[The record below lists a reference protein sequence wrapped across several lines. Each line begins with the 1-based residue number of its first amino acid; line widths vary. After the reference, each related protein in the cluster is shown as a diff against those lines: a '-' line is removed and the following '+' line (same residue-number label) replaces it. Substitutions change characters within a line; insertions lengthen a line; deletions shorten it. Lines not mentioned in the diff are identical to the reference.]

1 MGLDGSRQREE
12 HVWRP
17 ANRKKYRCEG
27 VQGGMEAV
35 RRVMRSQDRKMSR
48 DQVAEGPRSHVRI
61 ASFFLR
67 PMGDNW

>member
-1 MGLDGSRQREE
+1 
-12 HVWRP
+12 
-17 ANRKKYRCEG
+17 
-27 VQGGMEAV
+27 MEAV
-35 RRVMRSQDRKMSR
+35 RRMMRSQDRKMSR